1 MSALTSACLDP
12 KRPLRRDERAPRPAH
27 SDSSDDEAA
36 ATGAAGAD
44 DFALFREEDALRGDA
59 ARLPAALA
67 LRFGAARL
75 ALVLFAAVRLVVFF
89 GVAARLVV
97 RFAAVLLAGFF
108 ATFAAFAAAGFFAV
122 LVTFFAGFFAAVFL
136 AAICDP
142 PISGRLEAPRA
153 RPARPRLTDVA
164 PPILPRIVM
173 VKENLARS

>member
-1 MSALTSACLDP
+1 
-12 KRPLRRDERAPRPAH
+12 
-27 SDSSDDEAA
+27 
-36 ATGAAGAD
+36 
-44 DFALFREEDALRGDA
+44 
-59 ARLPAALA
+59 
-67 LRFGAARL
+67 
-75 ALVLFAAVRLVVFF
+75 
-89 GVAARLVV
+89 
-97 RFAAVLLAGFF
+97 
-108 ATFAAFAAAGFFAV
+108 